1 MSLIWLNCLRQLKD
15 DVEKDKKNME
25 KLKEIKDVTCF
36 LYIYENDSFYFVICQ
51 DLTTVTIFHVSLF
64 CFEFG
69 NGRNLIH
76 MLNLFNK
83 I

>member
-36 LYIYENDSFYFVICQ
+36 LYMHTCLSRCFLSSICVKIQQPLPFRIHPCFV
-51 DLTTVTIFHVSLF
+51 LYVHK
-64 CFEFG
+64 
-69 NGRNLIH
+69 N
-76 MLNLFNK
+76 
-83 I
+83 

>member
-36 LYIYENDSFYFVICQ
+36 LYIYVLVQQFLVRNVSRFNNRYDFVYII
-51 DLTTVTIFHVSLF
+51 VLF
-64 CFEFG
+64 
-69 NGRNLIH
+69 
-76 MLNLFNK
+76 
-83 I
+83 